1 MKDDLN
7 IDLLKRL
14 CETPGVPGREERV
27 RALIEEEVKDLFD
40 EMYVDAMGS
49 LICTRHP
56 RPKGGSGKKSSKKK
70 ASSSKGDATRVM
82 ILSHMDEIVLL
93 YPDGGSS
100 LVLMHWTDGSTR
112 DYSNNPVK
120 SVVRLE
126 DPKAAARRIREA
138 GYSIIR
144 EPEPAPEVGGFIVG
158 FAKDPDGYLVELLD
172 ARQS

>member
-1 MKDDLN
+1 
-7 IDLLKRL
+7 
-14 CETPGVPGREERV
+14 
-27 RALIEEEVKDLFD
+27 
-40 EMYVDAMGS
+40 
-49 LICTRHP
+49 
-56 RPKGGSGKKSSKKK
+56 
-70 ASSSKGDATRVM
+70 
-82 ILSHMDEIVLL
+82 MDEIVLL

-120 SVVRLE
+120 IVVRLE